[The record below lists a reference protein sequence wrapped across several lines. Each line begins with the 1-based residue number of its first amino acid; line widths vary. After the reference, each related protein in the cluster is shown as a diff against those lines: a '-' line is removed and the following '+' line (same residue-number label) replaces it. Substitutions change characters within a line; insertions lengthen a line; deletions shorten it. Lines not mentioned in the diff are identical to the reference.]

1 MAGAPL
7 PEPEAGV
14 GARGDAAGAAGL
26 GASLRQLGGTLL
38 GIAHTRL
45 DLLATEVEEEKRRLL
60 SVMAWGA
67 FGVLMASVSLVFLAA
82 FVSVL
87 FWDTHRL
94 GVLGG
99 LVLAFSGACAVAFWQ
114 VRVRLRE
121 SQGMLRETLAELD
134 ADRQALH
141 KGAS

>member
-1 MAGAPL
+1 MAGESDAP
-7 PEPEAGV
+7 
-14 GARGDAAGAAGL
+14 GL

-45 DLLATEVEEEKRRLL
+45 ELLATEVEEEKRRLL
-60 SVMAWGA
+60 AVMAWGA

-87 FWDTHRL
+87 FWDSRRL
-94 GVLGG
+94 LVLGG
-99 LVLAFSGACAVAFWQ
+99 LVLAFAAACALAFWQ

-121 SQGMLRETLAELD
+121 SQGLLRETLAELE
-134 ADRQALH
+134 ADRQTLH
-141 KGAS
+141 KGAP

>member
-1 MAGAPL
+1 MAGEPL
-7 PEPEAGV
+7 PGSDAGA
-14 GARGDAAGAAGL
+14 GAHAGAAGL

-45 DLLATEVEEEKRRLL
+45 GLLATEVEEEKRRLL

-94 GVLGG
+94 AVLGG
-99 LVLAFSGACAVAFWQ
+99 LVLGFATACALAFAQ
-114 VRVRLRE
+114 VRMRLGE
-121 SQGMLRETLAELD
+121 SQGMLRETLAELE

-141 KGAS
+141 RGSP